1 MSTGLGIVRLYC
13 HTHTVVEC
21 LELSAPIN
29 GTVRLPTL
37 TAFGFVA
44 NYSCINRKTL
54 IGQDQ
59 RECMA
64 NGQWSGTEPTC
75 QRMLLWLYCFPV
87 NAKNVYICLQVLYLL
102 YCIVQTRYPL
112 FYLELSTLSKFEVVI
127 SLLFTCLVYNFIENS
142 RAYYM
147 YKTSN
152 INS

>member
-1 MSTGLGIVRLYC
+1 MYEYETRYC
-13 HTHTVVEC
+13 KVILSYTHTVVEC

-44 NYSCINRKTL
+44 NYSCIDRNTL

-64 NGQWSGTEPTC
+64 NGQWSGTEPMC

-87 NAKNVYICLQVLYLL
+87 NARNCSCCI
-102 YCIVQTRYPL
+102 YCIVQARYPL
-112 FYLELSTLSKFEVVI
+112 FYLELSTLSKFKVVI
-127 SLLFTCLVYNFIENS
+127 CLHGI
-142 RAYYM
+142 
-147 YKTSN
+147 
-152 INS
+152 

>member
-1 MSTGLGIVRLYC
+1 MYEYETRYC
-13 HTHTVVEC
+13 KVILSYTHTVVEC

-44 NYSCINRKTL
+44 NYSCINRNTL

-75 QRMLLWLYCFPV
+75 QRMLLWLYRFLV
-87 NAKNVYICLQVLYLL
+87 NARNCLQVLYLL
-102 YCIVQTRYPL
+102 YCSGKVSTVLFGVINTLKVQSCH
-112 FYLELSTLSKFEVVI
+112 FSTWNLILGLQFQ
-127 SLLFTCLVYNFIENS
+127 
-142 RAYYM
+142 
-147 YKTSN
+147 
-152 INS
+152 